1 MIAVVAILAGA
12 LGAVTRFLVD
22 AVIRSRVSAAFPVA
36 TLFIN
41 VTGSAVLGVVA
52 GLVAFQAAPSAVA
65 TIIGTGFC
73 GGYTTFS
80 TASVET
86 MTLQRESRTLRSVAY
101 AVVTLVLSVLACAG
115 GMWLTV

>member
-1 MIAVVAILAGA
+1 MIAVAAVLAGA
-12 LGAVTRFLVD
+12 LGAVARFLVD
-22 AVIRSRVSAAFPVA
+22 AAIRTRVSAAFPVA

-41 VTGSAVLGVVA
+41 VTGSAVLGVVS
-52 GLVAFQAAPSAVA
+52 GLVVLQAAPSALA
-65 TIIGTGFC
+65 TVIGTGFC

-101 AVVTLVLSVLACAG
+101 AVTTLVLSVLACAG
-115 GMWLTV
+115 GMWLTA